1 MSIYSGYSLQTK
13 VREWEE
19 EKNPDGLFLSPAI
32 HYHQFKAL
40 VFAVTKEVIQNLP
53 CSLSRVIRINEIL
66 YLKVLRTIKY
76 CISKSLRRC
85 SERYQ
90 MVGLIWKVSWQCFDN
105 YKNVH
110 PFDPVKFSL
119 LVIYSKE
126 TSK

>member
-1 MSIYSGYSLQTK
+1 M
-13 VREWEE
+13 
-19 EKNPDGLFLSPAI
+19 
-32 HYHQFKAL
+32 
-40 VFAVTKEVIQNLP
+40 QNLP

-76 CISKSLRRC
+76 CIKKSLRRC

-126 TSK
+126 ISK